1 MSCSGSYI
9 MSSIVPSCFHRVW
22 MSGKGVTKQVT
33 YSFFSTLRIPFAA
46 VGLVSCIQEFVR
58 FIFNVKYFV
67 YPLVVRLVLLDLS
80 LLLVFS
86 SSKVLSLLT
95 SLKIL
100 VLIFSFGLF
109 CTLLLVMFFFCY
121 FLNLHTWCIFLTF
134 FFQHLRLYAYYSGLP
149 FPKLI
154 SFIYNIFKFH
164 FFSTFHYDSFMRSRG
179 FFN

>member
-1 MSCSGSYI
+1 MSWSGSYI
-9 MSSIVPSCFHRVW
+9 ISS
-22 MSGKGVTKQVT
+22 
-33 YSFFSTLRIPFAA
+33 YSPIMLSPCLDVRQGSYKTSNVFFLLHTQNTVCSSRISI
-46 VGLVSCIQEFVR
+46 LYQEFVH
-58 FIFNVKYFV
+58 FIFDVKYFV
-67 YPLVVRLVLLDLS
+67 YPLVVRLVLLDVL

-154 SFIYNIFKFH
+154 SFICSIFKFH
-164 FFSTFHYDSFMRSRG
+164 FFLLFIMIPSWDQEG